1 MTAVHNFCNP
11 QMNVYAPYAGGCS
24 LQRGG
29 CGRPRT
35 SSMFII
41 VDSFIIAAQD
51 DQQAFATVAGGQRR
65 TNRRGVMHRLPRV
78 SSILALLFVGFGFAI
93 SSPALAEDPFG
104 PIRVAANRGSYNGP
118 CPVTIVFTGNINY
131 AAHPEVFTYSYYW
144 VRSDGARSR
153 VFNARRSRG
162 QHLLVVRDTWRFGA
176 RGSQYDVS
184 ETLFVNS
191 GNTHLQEQSRTIP
204 VRCR

>member
-1 MTAVHNFCNP
+1 
-11 QMNVYAPYAGGCS
+11 
-24 LQRGG
+24 
-29 CGRPRT
+29 
-35 SSMFII
+35 
-41 VDSFIIAAQD
+41 
-51 DQQAFATVAGGQRR
+51 
-65 TNRRGVMHRLPRV
+65 MHRLPRF

-162 QHLLVVRDTWRFGA
+162 QHMLVVRDTWRLGA